1 MRYHRRVGRGST
13 LPTGRVIALGRLMLA
28 VMFVVAIRADIT
40 QKYPVPTY
48 QLLMVYVAFATVV
61 IGATWRNWWWDATL
75 AGPAHAID
83 IGVFTALVFL
93 TEGYTSPFFPMFIF
107 LLLAAAIRWGWQ
119 ETALTAIL
127 LTLLYFLAGMA
138 ALNSDPEFVLDR
150 FIIRAGQLII
160 VSLILIWFGTTRWVS
175 RGISRTDELLP
186 YVPPD
191 RSPLETIVRVA
202 VQGTSARRG
211 VILWRTEGGHASV
224 VFDGSASSVPAA
236 TAACW
241 SGLPA
246 APFLYDLR
254 MKRGLT
260 RDEER
265 NLRLIVPQD
274 VIGDEDAATLDLREG
289 LAVPLRAESAEGL
302 LFIEKPANLST
313 DHLELGR
320 QVAAAAEALIQRHAL
335 LKAAEESA
343 EGRSRMALARDL
355 HDSVVQFLAGAAFR
369 LEAMRRAEASGEKL
383 EADLDELKKLMLQEQ
398 SELRAFISALRSGS
412 EVEVRD
418 LVADLR
424 SLAERLSK
432 HWAVECD
439 FEAEATDGMIPTR
452 LHLDAHQLVRE
463 AVANAVRHA
472 KATSVRITLLANR
485 QELRMNFV
493 NDGAPFP
500 LYGERLEPPASLRER
515 VEQAG
520 GTIELSRG
528 MEVTKVSIALPIAR
542 RNG

>member
-1 MRYHRRVGRGST
+1 

-28 VMFVVAIRADIT
+28 AMFLVATRVDVT
-40 QKYPVPTY
+40 QKYPVATY
-48 QLLMVYVAFATVV
+48 QLLMAYAAVAAVLIV
-61 IGATWRNWWWDATL
+61 ATWRNWWWDATL

-83 IGVFTALVFL
+83 IAVFTALVFL

-107 LLLAAAIRWGWQ
+107 VLLAAAIRWGWQ

-127 LTLLYFLAGMA
+127 LTLLFSLAGMA
-138 ALNSDPEFVLDR
+138 AVNSDPNFPLYR
-150 FIIRAGQLII
+150 FIIRAGQLVI

-175 RGISRTDELLP
+175 RSISRADALLAEM
-186 YVPPD
+186 PPD
-191 RSPLETIVRVA
+191 RSPLESIVRVV
-202 VQGTSARRG
+202 VQGTSASRG
-211 VILWRTEGGHASV
+211 VILWRADGGRAGL
-224 VFDGSASSVPAA
+224 VFDGSSVVAA
-236 TAACW
+236 TAARW
-241 SGLPA
+241 SDVPA
-246 APFLYDLR
+246 KPFLYDLPK
-254 MKRGLT
+254 MRGLE

-265 NLRLIVPQD
+265 NLRVMVPQD
-274 VIGDEDAATLDLREG
+274 VISDEDAATLELTEG
-289 LAVPLRAESAEGL
+289 LAVPLLAESGEGI
-302 LFIEKPANLST
+302 LFIDRPATLST
-313 DHLELGR
+313 DYLELGS
-320 QVAAAAEALIQRHAL
+320 QVAAAAETLIQRHAL

-369 LEAMRRAEASGEKL
+369 LEAMRRAEASGGKVE
-383 EADLDELKKLMLQEQ
+383 EDLDELKKLMLEEQ
-398 SELRAFISALRSGS
+398 AELRAFISALRSGS

-424 SLAERLSK
+424 ALAQRLSK
-432 HWAVECD
+432 HWAVECE
-439 FEAEATDGMIPTR
+439 FEAEAVDGTIPTR
-452 LHLDAHQLVRE
+452 LHLDAHHLVRE

-472 KATSVRITLLANR
+472 KAKSVRITLLANR

-500 LYGERLEPPASLRER
+500 LYGERLEPPASLQER
-515 VEQAG
+515 VELAG

-542 RNG
+542 RNA